1 MESMAKKSHLVPAL
15 RRRLHAL
22 GFWSTTSNPID
33 TSVRIRRNLG
43 GVLNFFFQQYARSS
57 WPVTGPVRGCRANNS
72 DFSIEKVEN
81 FQVSVEMGD
90 AVLRSCSS
98 RPIVAPIRV
107 RMCLTEFSH
116 GFAHVLAAGLTL
128 RRVLPQVIRSGSGD
142 ALLALWGNVE
152 RPFGIASACLLV
164 FERCGY
170 LEKYIVVKLVAF
182 GF

>member
-1 MESMAKKSHLVPAL
+1 
-15 RRRLHAL
+15 
-22 GFWSTTSNPID
+22 
-33 TSVRIRRNLG
+33 
-43 GVLNFFFQQYARSS
+43 
-57 WPVTGPVRGCRANNS
+57 
-72 DFSIEKVEN
+72 
-81 FQVSVEMGD
+81 
-90 AVLRSCSS
+90 
-98 RPIVAPIRV
+98 
-107 RMCLTEFSH
+107 MCLTEFSH

-152 RPFGIASACLLV
+152 RPFGAASACLLV